1 MKRLGRDDLYCP
13 LREERRAS
21 HLAEPRT
28 PVHLWRGVSDGNIFI
43 QACTWFLSQEGYIY
57 MSITELPPLTT
68 SVLYERISS
77 TKKAEV
83 VRELSALLGARFVLH
98 TPYDLML
105 YEYDASIDRSTPD
118 IVVLPA
124 STEDVA
130 AIVKIAARYHVPVV
144 PRGAGTGLSGGAVP
158 VYGGIVMVFTR
169 MNRILEIDY
178 ANRRA
183 VVQPG
188 LVNLHLSNA
197 LNPQGFYY
205 VPDPS
210 SQRSCTIGGNVG
222 ENAGGPH
229 TLIYGVTTNHV
240 LGLEIVTPEGK
251 IVQVGGWIQDTP
263 GYDLTGLLIGS
274 EGTLCI
280 VTKIIVRIVPLSEAV
295 KTMVAVFDTMDD
307 ASNTVSDIIAT
318 GIIPAAIEMMDQ
330 VILQAVE
337 ADTHA
342 GYPVDAAAVLLM
354 ETEGLRESVEEQTDK
369 IVAIC
374 NQHHARYVRIA
385 KDEAERQ
392 LLWAGRKNA
401 FGAVGRISPEF
412 YVQDGVV
419 PRTRLPYVLRRVSEI
434 CESYGLRVG
443 NVFHAGDGNLHPLIL
458 FNSLVPGEVERVRK
472 AGHEI
477 LAVCAEVGGSIT
489 GEHGVG
495 IEKQEEMALIFS
507 PVDLRIMQQVRDAW
521 NPDQLFNP
529 GKLFPIPGRCADIKQ
544 LRG

>member
-1 MKRLGRDDLYCP
+1 
-13 LREERRAS
+13 
-21 HLAEPRT
+21 
-28 PVHLWRGVSDGNIFI
+28 
-43 QACTWFLSQEGYIY
+43 

-68 SVLYERISS
+68 PLYERMS
-77 TKKAEV
+77 TAKKAEV
-83 VRELSALLGARFVLH
+83 VRELEDAIGARYVLC

-105 YEYDASIDRSTPD
+105 YEYDASIDRCTPD
-118 IVVLPA
+118 VVVLPS
-124 STEDVA
+124 STEEVA
-130 AIVKIAARYHVPVV
+130 AIVKIAARHHVPVV

-158 VYGGIVMVFTR
+158 IYGGIVIAFAR
-169 MNRILEIDY
+169 MNRILEVDY
-178 ANRRA
+178 ANLRA

-240 LGLEIVTPEGK
+240 LGLEIVTPEGN
-251 IVQVGGWIQDTP
+251 IIQVGGWTPDSP
-263 GYDLTGLLIGS
+263 GYDLVGLLIGS

-280 VTKIIVRIVPLSEAV
+280 VTKIIVRIVHLAEAV
-295 KTMVAVFDTMDD
+295 KTMVGVFDTMDD
-307 ASNTVSDIIAT
+307 ASNTVSEIIAS
-318 GIIPAAIEMMDQ
+318 GVIPAAIEMMDQ
-330 VILQAVE
+330 MILQAVE

-342 GYPVDAAAVLLM
+342 GYPMDAAAVLLI
-354 ETEGLRESVEEQTDK
+354 EVEGMKESVEEQTAT
-369 IVAIC
+369 IVATC
-374 NQHHARYVRIA
+374 NKHHARAVKIA
-385 KDEAERQ
+385 ANETERQ
-392 LLWAGRKNA
+392 LFWAGRKNA

-419 PRTRLPYVLRRVSEI
+419 PRTRLPYVLRRVGEI
-434 CESYGLRVG
+434 CDSYGLRVG

-458 FNSLVPGEVERVRK
+458 FDSLVPGEVERVRK

-477 LAVCAEVGGSIT
+477 LALCAEVGGTIT

-495 IEKQEEMALIFS
+495 IEKQEEMALIFGE
-507 PVDLRIMQQVRDAW
+507 VDLCIMQQVREAW
-521 NPDQLFNP
+521 NPEQLFNP
-529 GKLFPIPGRCADIKQ
+529 GKLFPMPGRCADMKQ
-544 LRG
+544 L

>member
-1 MKRLGRDDLYCP
+1 
-13 LREERRAS
+13 
-21 HLAEPRT
+21 
-28 PVHLWRGVSDGNIFI
+28 
-43 QACTWFLSQEGYIY
+43 
-57 MSITELPPLTT
+57 MSITELPSPST
-68 SVLYERISS
+68 SALYERITPS
-77 TKKAEV
+77 KKAEV
-83 VRELSALLGARFVLH
+83 VQELSALLGDRYVLH
-98 TPYDLML
+98 SPYDLML
-105 YEYDASIDRSTPD
+105 YEYDASIDRSVPD
-118 IVVLPA
+118 VVVLPA

-130 AIVKIAARYHVPVV
+130 AIVKIAARHHVPVV
-144 PRGAGTGLSGGAVP
+144 PRGAGTGLSGGAIP
-158 VYGGIVMVFTR
+158 IYGGIIIVFTR

-178 ANRRA
+178 DNLRA

-229 TLIYGVTTNHV
+229 TLLYGVTTNHV
-240 LGLEIVTPEGK
+240 LGLEIVTAEGEV
-251 IVQVGGWIQDTP
+251 VQVGGRTYDTP

-280 VTKIIVRIVPLSEAV
+280 VTKIIVRIVHLAEAV

-307 ASNTVSDIIAT
+307 ASNTVSDIIAS
-318 GIIPAAIEMMDQ
+318 GVIPAAIEMMDQ
-330 VILQAVE
+330 LILQAVE

-342 GYPVDAAAVLLM
+342 GYPMDAAAVLLM
-354 ETEGLRESVEEQTDK
+354 ETEGVRDSVAEQ
-369 IVAIC
+369 VAQIEAVC
-374 NQHHARYVRIA
+374 HKHHARAVRIA
-385 KDEAERQ
+385 ANETERQ
-392 LLWAGRKNA
+392 LFWAGRKNA

-419 PRTRLPYVLRRVSEI
+419 PRTRLPYVLGRVSEI
-434 CESYGLRVG
+434 CASYGLRVG

-458 FNSLVPGEVERVRK
+458 FDSQKPGEVERVRK

-477 LAVCAEVGGSIT
+477 LAVCAEVGGTIT

-495 IEKQEEMALIFS
+495 IEKQEEMALIFNE
-507 PVDLRIMQQVRDAW
+507 VDLRVMQKVREAW
-521 NPDQLFNP
+521 NPHQLFNP
-529 GKLFPIPGRCADIKQ
+529 GKLFPMPGRCADMKQ
-544 LRG
+544 L

>member
-1 MKRLGRDDLYCP
+1 
-13 LREERRAS
+13 
-21 HLAEPRT
+21 
-28 PVHLWRGVSDGNIFI
+28 
-43 QACTWFLSQEGYIY
+43 
-57 MSITELPPLTT
+57 MSITELPPPSMTT
-68 SVLYERISS
+68 PLYERMSAE
-77 TKKAEV
+77 KKGRV
-83 VRELSALLGARFVLH
+83 VSELSDVIGARYVLY

-124 STEDVA
+124 STEEVA
-130 AIVKIAARYHVPVV
+130 AIVKIAARHHVPVV
-144 PRGAGTGLSGGAVP
+144 PRGAGTGLSGGAIP
-158 VYGGIVMVFTR
+158 IYGGIVIAFAR
-169 MNRILEIDY
+169 MNRILEVDY
-178 ANRRA
+178 DNLRA

-197 LNPQGFYY
+197 LNPRGYYY

-240 LGLEIVTPEGK
+240 LGVEIVTPEGN
-251 IVQVGGWIQDTP
+251 IVQIGGWTPDTP

-280 VTKIIVRIVPLSEAV
+280 VTKIITRIVHLAEDV
-295 KTMVAVFDTMDD
+295 KTMVAVFNTMDD
-307 ASNTVSDIIAT
+307 ASNTVSEIIAS
-318 GIIPAAIEMMDQ
+318 GVIPAAIEMMDQ
-330 VILQAVE
+330 MILQAVE

-342 GYPVDAAAVLLM
+342 GYPLDAAAVLLM
-354 ETEGLRESVEEQTDK
+354 ESEGLRQSVEEQTA
-369 IVAIC
+369 IICAIC
-374 NQHHARYVRIA
+374 EKHHARAVRVA
-385 KDEAERQ
+385 ANEAERQ
-392 LLWAGRKNA
+392 LFWAGRKNA

-419 PRTRLPYVLRRVSEI
+419 PRTRLPYVLRRVGEI
-434 CESYGLRVG
+434 CDSYGLRVG

-458 FNSLVPGEVERVRK
+458 FDSQIPGEVERVRK

-477 LAVCAEVGGSIT
+477 LEVCAEVGGSIT

-495 IEKQEEMALIFS
+495 IEKQEEMALIFNE
-507 PVDLRIMQQVRDAW
+507 VDLRIMQQVRGAW

-529 GKLFPIPGRCADIKQ
+529 GKLFPMPGRCADMKQ
-544 LRG
+544 L

>member
-1 MKRLGRDDLYCP
+1 
-13 LREERRAS
+13 
-21 HLAEPRT
+21 
-28 PVHLWRGVSDGNIFI
+28 
-43 QACTWFLSQEGYIY
+43 
-57 MSITELPPLTT
+57 MSITELSPTTVTRPP
-68 SVLYERISS
+68 LYERMPAE
-77 TKKAEV
+77 KKAEV
-83 VRELSALLGARFVLH
+83 VRELSDLLGARYVLH
-98 TPYDLML
+98 SPYDLML

-118 IVVLPA
+118 IVVMPA
-124 STEDVA
+124 SSEDVA
-130 AIVKIAARYHVPVV
+130 AIVKIAARHKVPVV
-144 PRGAGTGLSGGAVP
+144 PRGAGTGLSGGAIP
-158 VYGGIVMVFTR
+158 IYGGIVIVFTR
-169 MNRILEIDY
+169 MNRILEVDY
-178 ANRRA
+178 KNLRA

-240 LGLEIVTPEGK
+240 LGLEIVTAEGE
-251 IVQVGGWIQDTP
+251 IMQVGGWTYDSP
-263 GYDLTGLLIGS
+263 GYDLTGLLTGS

-280 VTKIIVRIVPLSEAV
+280 VTKIITRIVHLPEAV

-307 ASNTVSDIIAT
+307 ASNTVSEIIAS
-318 GIIPAAIEMMDQ
+318 GVIPAAIEMMDRM
-330 VILQAVE
+330 ILQAVE

-342 GYPVDAAAVLLM
+342 GYPMDAAAVLLM
-354 ETEGLRESVEEQTDK
+354 EAEGIRESVAEQVEQ
-369 IVAIC
+369 IVNIC
-374 NQHHARYVRIA
+374 NKHHARTVRIA
-385 KDEAERQ
+385 ANETERQ
-392 LLWAGRKNA
+392 LFWAGRKNA

-419 PRTRLPYVLRRVSEI
+419 PRTRLPYVLRRVEEI
-434 CESYGLRVG
+434 CTGYGLRVG

-458 FNSLVPGEVERVRK
+458 FDSQIPGEVERVRK

-477 LAVCAEVGGSIT
+477 LEVCSEVGGTIT

-507 PVDLRIMQQVRDAW
+507 EVDLRVMQQVRGSF

-529 GKLFPIPGRCADIKQ
+529 GKLFPLPGRCADMKQ
-544 LRG
+544 L

>member
-1 MKRLGRDDLYCP
+1 
-13 LREERRAS
+13 
-21 HLAEPRT
+21 
-28 PVHLWRGVSDGNIFI
+28 
-43 QACTWFLSQEGYIY
+43 
-57 MSITELPPLTT
+57 MSIAELPSIPVTPPLF
-68 SVLYERISS
+68 ERISAA
-77 TKKAEV
+77 KKAVV
-83 VRELSALLGARFVLH
+83 VRELSALLGARHVLY

-124 STEDVA
+124 TTEEVA
-130 AIVKIAARYHVPVV
+130 AIVKVAARHNVPVV
-144 PRGAGTGLSGGAVP
+144 PRGAGTGLSGGAIP
-158 VYGGIVMVFTR
+158 IYGGIMIVFAR
-169 MNRILEIDY
+169 MNRILEVDY
-178 ANRRA
+178 TNLRA

-240 LGLEIVTPEGK
+240 LGIEIVTPEGD
-251 IVQVGGWIQDTP
+251 IVQIGGWTYDTP

-280 VTKIIVRIVPLSEAV
+280 VTKIIVRIVHLPEAV
-295 KTMVAVFDTMDD
+295 KTLVAVFDSMDD
-307 ASNTVSDIIAT
+307 ASNTVSEIIAS
-318 GIIPAAIEMMDQ
+318 GVIPAAIEMMDQ
-330 VILQAVE
+330 MILQAVE

-342 GYPVDAAAVLLM
+342 GYPMDAAAVLLI
-354 ETEGLRESVEEQTDK
+354 EAEGLREGVAEQTDK
-369 IVAIC
+369 IVGIC
-374 NQHHARYVRIA
+374 KKHKARAVRIA
-385 KDEAERQ
+385 ANEAERQ
-392 LLWAGRKNA
+392 LFWAGRKNA

-419 PRTRLPYVLRRVSEI
+419 PRTRLPYVLHRVGEI
-434 CESYGLRVG
+434 CASYGLRVG

-458 FNSLVPGEVERVRK
+458 FDSQVPGEVERVRK

-477 LAVCAEVGGSIT
+477 LAVCAEVGGTIT

-507 PVDLRIMQQVRDAW
+507 EVDLRVMQQVREAW
-521 NPDQLFNP
+521 NPHQLFNP
-529 GKLFPIPGRCADIKQ
+529 GKLFPMPGRCADIKQ
-544 LRG
+544 L

>member
-1 MKRLGRDDLYCP
+1 
-13 LREERRAS
+13 
-21 HLAEPRT
+21 
-28 PVHLWRGVSDGNIFI
+28 
-43 QACTWFLSQEGYIY
+43 
-57 MSITELPPLTT
+57 MSITELPPVTP
-68 SVLYERISS
+68 SPIYERMAE
-77 TKKAEV
+77 TRKAEV
-83 VRELSALLGARFVLH
+83 IAELSSLLGARYVLH
-98 TPYDLML
+98 SHYDLTL
-105 YEYDASIDRSTPD
+105 YEYDASIDRGRPE
-118 IVVLPA
+118 IVVMP
-124 STEDVA
+124 SSSEEVA
-130 AIVKIAARYHVPVV
+130 AIVKIAARYSVPVV
-144 PRGAGTGLSGGAVP
+144 PRGAGTGLSGGAIP
-158 VYGGIVMVFTR
+158 IYGGIVIVFTR

-178 ANRRA
+178 ENLHA

-188 LVNLHLSNA
+188 LVNLHLSTA
-197 LNPQGFYY
+197 LTPQGFYY

-240 LGLEIVTPEGK
+240 LGLEVVTPAGDILE
-251 IVQVGGWIQDTP
+251 VGGCTQDTP

-280 VTKIIVRIVPLSEAV
+280 VTKIIVRIVHVAETV
-295 KTMVAVFDTMDD
+295 KTMVAVFDTIDD
-307 ASNTVSDIIAT
+307 ASNTVSEIIAS
-318 GIIPAAIEMMDQ
+318 GVIPAAIEMMDEL
-330 VILQAVE
+330 ILQAVE

-342 GYPVDAAAVLLM
+342 GYPTDAAAVLLM
-354 ETEGLRESVEEQTDK
+354 EAEGLRESVAAEIEQ

-374 NQHHARYVRIA
+374 NNHSARIIRIA
-385 KDEAERQ
+385 KDDAERQ

-419 PRTRLPYVLRRVSEI
+419 PRTKLPSVLQRVGEI
-434 CESYGLRVG
+434 CSSYGLRVG

-458 FNSLVPGEVERVRK
+458 FDSHIPGEIERVRK

-477 LAVCAEVGGSIT
+477 LQVCADAGGTIT

-495 IEKQEEMALIFS
+495 IEKQEEMALIFNDI
-507 PVDLRIMQQVRDAW
+507 DLRIMQQVRKAW

-529 GKLFPIPGRCADIKQ
+529 GKLFPLPGRCAEIKQ
-544 LRG
+544 A